1 VNRKTQYENPVIQ
14 AKRNLD
20 MRQRLE
26 AASSY
31 MPESA
36 DLPMEPKAFFTKNP
50 AELLGERI
58 QTTLVKSQR
67 GLGNKLFHSFL
78 LLNAKSF

>member
-1 VNRKTQYENPVIQ
+1 MNRRTQYENPVIQ

-20 MRQRLE
+20 MQQQRLDV
-26 AASSY
+26 ATNF
-31 MPESA
+31 MPEIV
-36 DLPMEPKAFFTKNP
+36 DLPMEPKHFFTKNP

-67 GLGNKLFHSFL
+67 GLGFTGEKNS
-78 LLNAKSF
+78 